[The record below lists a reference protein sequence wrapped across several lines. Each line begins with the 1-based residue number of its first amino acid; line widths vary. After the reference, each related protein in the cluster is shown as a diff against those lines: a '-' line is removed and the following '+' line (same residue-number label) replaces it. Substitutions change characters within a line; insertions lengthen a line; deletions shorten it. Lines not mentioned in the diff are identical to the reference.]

1 MGRGH
6 LNEQEREQIF
16 LGLSHGLSQREI
28 GRRLDR
34 DHTVVSREIER
45 NKGPDGRYR
54 PFPARQQ
61 ATARIRQ
68 ANCFNP
74 RKGERVFRYVREK
87 LADCW
92 SPEQIAGRITQDVP
106 ELSISHETIYQYIY
120 QPENRKLSL
129 WVWLR
134 RASPKRR
141 KKSGRRV
148 QREIIPNR
156 IFIEHRPAEIAAR
169 KEIGHWESDLM
180 LGTRETTNAVSVT
193 VERKT
198 RYLLVSKLT
207 NKTAQAKQESLMSD
221 FAHFPQRLCRS
232 ITVDNGTEH
241 AHHQAI
247 SQALRLPIYFCHPYA
262 AYERGTV
269 ENTIGLM
276 RQYLPKKM
284 SFANLSQRELTI
296 IAGLLNH
303 RPRKCLGFLTPAE
316 VLNQNLGG
324 AFRT

>member
-1 MGRGH
+1 MGKGH
-6 LNEQEREQIF
+6 LSEQEREQIF

-28 GRRLDR
+28 GRRLGR
-34 DHTVVSREIER
+34 DHTVIAREIER
-45 NKGPDGRYR
+45 NKGPDGVYR
-54 PFPARQQ
+54 LFQAQQQ
-61 ATARIRQ
+61 AVVRISQ
-68 ANCFNP
+68 ANHSNP
-74 RKGERVFRYVREK
+74 SKEERVFRYVREK

-92 SPEQIAGRITQDVP
+92 SPEQIAGRIGKEMP
-106 ELSISHETIYQYIY
+106 ELSISHEAIYQYIY
-120 QPENRKLSL
+120 QPEHRKFSL

-141 KKSGRRV
+141 KKYGRTIKRELISNRV
-148 QREIIPNR
+148 
-156 IFIEHRPAEIAAR
+156 FIDHRPPEIAAR
-169 KEIGHWESDLM
+169 TEIGHWESDLM
-180 LGTRETTNAVSVT
+180 LGTRETTDAVSVT

-198 RYLLVSKLT
+198 RYLLVNKLD

-221 FAHFPQRLCRS
+221 FAHLPKRLCRS

-241 AHHQAI
+241 MHHQAI
-247 SQALRLPIYFCHPYA
+247 SQALALPIYFCHPYA

-276 RQYLPKKM
+276 RQYLPKKI
-284 SFANLSQRELTI
+284 SFAHLSQRELTI
-296 IAGLLNH
+296 IAGLLNQ

-316 VLNQNLGG
+316 VFNRELGG